1 LNEALLEVWELEIDR
16 NVAKNAIVIRVEEGE
31 WIRVRGLRPVVMKRV
46 NEGEV
51 WAIAM
56 ASENIRV
63 IGSLQERKLQCE
75 SKNQK
80 NNLRGRGLTIV

>member
-1 LNEALLEVWELEIDR
+1 M
-16 NVAKNAIVIRVEEGE
+16 
-31 WIRVRGLRPVVMKRV
+31 VMKRV